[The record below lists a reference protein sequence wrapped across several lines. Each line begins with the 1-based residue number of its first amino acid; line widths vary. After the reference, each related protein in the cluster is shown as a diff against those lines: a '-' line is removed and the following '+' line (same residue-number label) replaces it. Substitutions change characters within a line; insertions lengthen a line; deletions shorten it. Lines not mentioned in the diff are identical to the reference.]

1 MTSNVFHHSPILTS
15 FHQSLSPSFPSMG
28 NSVSSEDTST
38 SPIIEAKSLLSNGDK
53 EGAFG
58 VLKKAADGGNV
69 MACFDV
75 GFMMIQG
82 IGCKKNRKRGFGMID
97 KGIELKGHE
106 EDMRWKSDGSATE
119 VIGPQSMDLYRLCL

>member
-1 MTSNVFHHSPILTS
+1 MSFIILQFSLLSINHSLPL
-15 FHQSLSPSFPSMG
+15 SLPMSLQPQPKKQR
-28 NSVSSEDTST
+28 T

-82 IGCKKNRKRGFGMID
+82 IACEQDRKRGFGMFD
-97 KGIELKGHE
+97 KGVELKEHE

-119 VIGPQSMDLYRLCL
+119 VIGPQSMDLNCLCL

>member
-1 MTSNVFHHSPILTS
+1 
-15 FHQSLSPSFPSMG
+15 
-28 NSVSSEDTST
+28 
-38 SPIIEAKSLLSNGDK
+38 
-53 EGAFG
+53 
-58 VLKKAADGGNV
+58 

-82 IGCKKNRKRGFGMID
+82 IACKKNRKRGFEMFD

-119 VIGPQSMDLYRLCL
+119 VIGPQSMDLYGLCL

>member
-1 MTSNVFHHSPILTS
+1 MSFIILQFSLLSINHSLPL
-15 FHQSLSPSFPSMG
+15 SLPMSLQPQPKKQR
-28 NSVSSEDTST
+28 T

-53 EGAFG
+53 KGAFG
-58 VLKKAADGGNV
+58 VLKKAARGGNV

-82 IGCKKNRKRGFGMID
+82 IGSEKNWRGFEMFD

-106 EDMRWKSDGSATE
+106 EDMKWKSDGSATE
-119 VIGPQSMDLYRLCL
+119 VIGPQSMNLDGLCL

>member
-1 MTSNVFHHSPILTS
+1 MSFIILQFSLLSINHSLPL
-15 FHQSLSPSFPSMG
+15 FLPMSLQPQP
-28 NSVSSEDTST
+28 EDTST
-38 SPIIEAKSLLSNGDK
+38 SSIIEAKSLLSNGDK
-53 EGAFG
+53 KRAFG

-82 IGCKKNRKRGFGMID
+82 IACEMNQKRGFEMFD
-97 KGIELKGHE
+97 KGIELKEHE

-119 VIGPQSMDLYRLCL
+119 VIGPQSMDLSGLCL

>member
-1 MTSNVFHHSPILTS
+1 MSFIILQFSLLSINHSLPL
-15 FHQSLSPSFPSMG
+15 FLPMSLQPQPKKQR
-28 NSVSSEDTST
+28 T

-82 IGCKKNRKRGFGMID
+82 IGCEQDRGGGFEMFD

-119 VIGPQSMDLYRLCL
+119 VIGPQSMDLNGLCL

>member
-1 MTSNVFHHSPILTS
+1 MSFIILQFSLLSINHSLPL
-15 FHQSLSPSFPSMG
+15 FLPMSLQPQP
-28 NSVSSEDTST
+28 EDMST

-53 EGAFG
+53 KGAFG

-82 IGCKKNRKRGFGMID
+82 IGCKQNQRGGWKMID
-97 KGIELKGHE
+97 KGVELKGHE

-119 VIGPQSMDLYRLCL
+119 VIGPQSMNLDGLCL

>member
-1 MTSNVFHHSPILTS
+1 M
-15 FHQSLSPSFPSMG
+15 SLQPQQ
-28 NSVSSEDTST
+28 EDTST
-38 SPIIEAKSLLSNGDK
+38 SPIIEAKSLLSSGDK
-53 EGAFG
+53 KKAFG

-82 IGCKKNRKRGFGMID
+82 IGCWMNREGGFEMFD
-97 KGIELKGHE
+97 KGVELKGHE

-119 VIGPQSMDLYRLCL
+119 VIGPRSMDLHCLCL

>member
-1 MTSNVFHHSPILTS
+1 M
-15 FHQSLSPSFPSMG
+15 SLQPQP
-28 NSVSSEDTST
+28 EDTST

-82 IGCKKNRKRGFGMID
+82 IACEMNRKRGFEMID
-97 KGIELKGHE
+97 KGVELKGHE

-119 VIGPQSMDLYRLCL
+119 VIGPQSMDLSGLCL

>member
-1 MTSNVFHHSPILTS
+1 MSFIILQFSLLSINHSLPL
-15 FHQSLSPSFPSMG
+15 FLPMSLQPQPKKQR
-28 NSVSSEDTST
+28 T
-38 SPIIEAKSLLSNGDK
+38 SPITEAKSLLSNGDK

-75 GFMMIQG
+75 GFIMIQG
-82 IGCKKNRKRGFGMID
+82 IGCEMNQKRGFKVID
-97 KGIELKGHE
+97 KGVELKGRKK
-106 EDMRWKSDGSATE
+106 DMRWKSDGSATE

>member
-1 MTSNVFHHSPILTS
+1 MSFIILQFSLLSINHSLPL
-15 FHQSLSPSFPSMG
+15 FLPMSLQPQP
-28 NSVSSEDTST
+28 EDMST
-38 SPIIEAKSLLSNGDK
+38 SPIIEAKSLLSNGD
-53 EGAFG
+53 EERAFG

-82 IGCKKNRKRGFGMID
+82 IGCEKDREGGFEMFD
-97 KGIELKGHE
+97 KGIELKGYE

-119 VIGPQSMDLYRLCL
+119 VIGPQSMYLGRLCL